1 MNNNEK
7 NKLSNKTCVV
17 SYRLNKYDSDMI
29 NNISAKIGCSRT
41 KLIGYMVEAV
51 ASMPECDLSQLTADL
66 KEIENQYKRDSADA
80 FRRRFNR

>member
-17 SYRLNKYDSDMI
+17 SYRLNKYHSDMI

-41 KLIGYMVEAV
+41 KLIEYMVEAV

>member
-17 SYRLNKYDSDMI
+17 SYRLNKYHSDMI